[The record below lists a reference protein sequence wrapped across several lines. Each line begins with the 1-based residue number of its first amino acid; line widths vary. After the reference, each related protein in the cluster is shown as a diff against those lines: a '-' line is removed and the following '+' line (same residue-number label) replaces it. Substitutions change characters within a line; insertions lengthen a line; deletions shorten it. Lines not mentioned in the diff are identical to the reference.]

1 MRKIVVFPGW
11 GYPHSFYNFLKD
23 GFGNSYEIEI
33 ESMEDFQE
41 KECYAVIAWSM
52 GTLDFFRKEKLIDY
66 KKVIL
71 ISPTLNFTMTTNAR
85 VIKTMIKN
93 LKSGREKLLYD
104 FYKNNFSTVDAF
116 EKFYEEFKEESS
128 KLKSDELEKGLEFL
142 CSEKSITPV
151 ELKCNCL
158 VLTGNRDIIINEENS
173 LNAVKNIATA
183 VESRVLQ
190 SGHNIIYE
198 RSEEFF
204 EIAGRYFND

>member
-11 GYPHSFYNFLKD
+11 GYPHSFYNLLKE

-33 ESMEDFQE
+33 ETLEDFQE

-52 GTLDFFRKEKLIDY
+52 GTLDFFRKEKLINY

-71 ISPTLNFTMTTNAR
+71 ISPTQNFTMTTNAR

-93 LKSGREKLLYD
+93 LKSGKEKLIYD
-104 FYKNNFSTVDAF
+104 FYKNNFSNTAVF
-116 EKFYEEFKEESS
+116 EKFYEEFKDESS
-128 KLKSDELEKGLEFL
+128 ELKVEDLEMGLEFL
-142 CSEKSITPV
+142 CSEKSSAPV
-151 ELKCNCL
+151 ELKSKCL
-158 VLTGNRDIIINEENS
+158 VLTGDRDIIINEENS
-173 LNAVKNIATA
+173 LSAVKNIATP
-183 VESRVLQ
+183 VESRGLQ